1 MLLNSDIILTLAGLT
16 LTFYALFARML
27 VKFDDKYSRNL
38 LYFLLANMVSVAFTV
53 VFVLSSLSK
62 GIEQNFSYLSNILDI
77 SWVFSLVMVV
87 LFAVI
92 LLKREL
98 DEIEDPKD
106 KIKRR
111 KTVILIILFSF
122 VLFLVVPLFL
132 SIF

>member
-1 MLLNSDIILTLAGLT
+1 
-16 LTFYALFARML
+16 
-27 VKFDDKYSRNL
+27 
-38 LYFLLANMVSVAFTV
+38 
-53 VFVLSSLSK
+53 
-62 GIEQNFSYLSNILDI
+62 
-77 SWVFSLVMVV
+77 MVV

-122 VLFLVVPLFL
+122 VLFLVLPLFL

>member
-122 VLFLVVPLFL
+122 VLFLVLPLFL

>member
-98 DEIEDPKD
+98 DEIENPKD

-122 VLFLVVPLFL
+122 VLFLVLPLFL

>member
-1 MLLNSDIILTLAGLT
+1 LYLAALAKELNRIFHIL
-16 LTFYALFARML
+16 
-27 VKFDDKYSRNL
+27 V
-38 LYFLLANMVSVAFTV
+38 
-53 VFVLSSLSK
+53 
-62 GIEQNFSYLSNILDI
+62 NILDI

-122 VLFLVVPLFL
+122 VLFLVLPLFL